1 MINVKSHLRR
11 FKPFQ
16 KNNILFL
23 FDFLR
28 ESVSFENDFLNLCK
42 QSYNI
47 LMVTDFIYP
56 SMGGVETHAY
66 QLS

>member
-1 MINVKSHLRR
+1 MMS
-11 FKPFQ
+11 
-16 KNNILFL
+16 
-23 FDFLR
+23 
-28 ESVSFENDFLNLCK
+28 SENDFLNLRK
-42 QSYNI
+42 KSYNI